1 MPVVKQ
7 IHQKESITPS
17 YSKPDFNNPITSQ
30 IRFIRKKEVMHR
42 TGLSSSSIY
51 DLMAKGLFPQKIT
64 LAGGKSVAWLES
76 DVEQWLKQCLENSTN
91 QGAA

>member
-7 IHQKESITPS
+7 IHQKETITAS
-17 YSKPDFNNPITSQ
+17 YSKTDFSNPTNSQ

-42 TGLSSSSIY
+42 TGLSSTGIY
-51 DLMAKGLFPQKIT
+51 DLIKRGLFPKQIT

-76 DVEQWLKQCLENSTN
+76 DVEQWLKQCLEQSTS

>member
-17 YSKPDFNNPITSQ
+17 YSKTDFSSPTTSQ

-42 TGLSSSSIY
+42 TGLSSTGIY
-51 DLMAKGLFPQKIT
+51 DLMSRSLFPQSIK
-64 LAGGKSVAWLES
+64 LAGGKAVAWLES
-76 DVEQWLKQCLENSTN
+76 DVVQWQQQCLAN
-91 QGAA
+91 QVQGG

>member
-76 DVEQWLKQCLENSTN
+76 EVLAFMQERI
-91 QGAA
+91 AAREAK

>member
-76 DVEQWLKQCLENSTN
+76 DVEQWLKQCLEQSTS

>member
-76 DVEQWLKQCLENSTN
+76 EVHDWILARVEARDQAGSE
-91 QGAA
+91 